1 VSVVLPHLERQ
12 LESARRLLAL
22 VLAQREAIRDQDVEA
37 LLARLADVQAELG
50 VRNGLELERDAIL
63 RETAGR
69 LGADP
74 QQVDLDAILA
84 GLPADEQARAR
95 ALSAELRGVLG
106 EVGRL
111 HDQNRVL
118 IGQELS
124 FLGHLMRLLS
134 GSPQGGYSPDGWLPT
149 PQPAATV
156 DARA

>member
-1 VSVVLPHLERQ
+1 MTPVLPHLERQ
-12 LESARRLLAL
+12 LESARRLLGL
-22 VLAQREAIRDQDVEA
+22 VLAQREAIRDQDVET
-37 LLARLADVQAELG
+37 LLARLADVQAELA

-63 RETAGR
+63 RETGTRFAVS
-69 LGADP
+69 P
-74 QQVDLDAILA
+74 EQVDLDAILA
-84 GLPADEQARAR
+84 DRPADEQAHAR

-106 EVGRL
+106 EVGRV
-111 HDQNRVL
+111 HEQNRVL

-134 GSPQGGYSPDGWLPT
+134 GAPQAGYSPGGWLPT